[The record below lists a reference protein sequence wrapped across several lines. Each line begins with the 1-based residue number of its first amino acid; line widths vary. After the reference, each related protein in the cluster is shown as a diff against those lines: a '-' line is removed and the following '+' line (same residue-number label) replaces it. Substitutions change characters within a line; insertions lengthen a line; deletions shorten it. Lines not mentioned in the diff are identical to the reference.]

1 MTPRELAAHT
11 QVAESSRNLTLD
23 MFAHIQAA
31 LHNGPLTRDDKK
43 LWTPA
48 MFRPG
53 AVVLEEHAP
62 APRKTSLQ
70 LAKEAA
76 ARMEEAQKR
85 REGNSEP
92 DNSGAQVIQFYEERS
107 RRALEAQAAG
117 YSREVIDR
125 IMQGV
130 G

>member
-11 QVAESSRNLTLD
+11 QVAENSRNSTLD
-23 MFAHIQAA
+23 MLAHLQAA
-31 LHNGPLTRDDKK
+31 LANGPLTRDDKK
-43 LWTPA
+43 LWIPA

-53 AVVLEEHAP
+53 TAAREEHKP

-70 LAKEAA
+70 LAQEAA
-76 ARMEEAQKR
+76 ARMEAAQKR
-85 REGNSEP
+85 REGKSEP
-92 DNSGAQVIQFYEERS
+92 DVSGAQVIQFYEERS
-107 RRALEAQAAG
+107 KRARQAQAAG